1 LRGSSFPFFRAL
13 TAALA
18 AAVILAAPAPAEA
31 QSAAADLARTERLVE
46 EGRFAQAREL
56 LEGWWNSG
64 AQGASRQDLQTG
76 IWLRALLTV
85 DPDMAD
91 LDYRR
96 LVVEF
101 PGGPN
106 SDEAL
111 LRLSRGA
118 EARGDLLAARRY
130 LSILVRDYPDSPHR
144 PEARSLLAR
153 IPEGATG
160 VVEPAPGRVTGP
172 SEVRDGPRPTPE
184 VRDGPRPTPEVRRD
198 PDEAGPPREARPEGD
213 RTDPGRAGALPPPD
227 AAPYTVQLGAFSTGE
242 RARALAARLEDQ
254 GISVRIVFLEGSDLY
269 RVRSG
274 AFETRDGVEDGVARL
289 RSMGFE
295 ASIAT
300 DRERERPLP

>member
-1 LRGSSFPFFRAL
+1 VRDPRFPPFGGLA
-13 TAALA
+13 AALA
-18 AAVILAAPAPAEA
+18 ATVLLAAPPAAEG
-31 QSAAADLARTERLVE
+31 QSAAADLDRTSRLVE

-118 EARGDLLAARRY
+118 EARGDLPAARRY

-172 SEVRDGPRPTPE
+172 PE
-184 VRDGPRPTPEVRRD
+184 VRDAPQPTPQVRRD
-198 PDEAGPPREARPEGD
+198 PVEAAPSREARPGGG
-213 RTDPGRAGALPPPD
+213 RTDPGGAADLPSPD
-227 AAPYTVQLGAFSTGE
+227 VAPYTVQLGAFSTGE
-242 RARALAARLEDQ
+242 RARALAARLEEQ
-254 GISVRIVFLEGSDLY
+254 GLPVRIVLLEGSDLY

-274 AFETRDGVEDGVARL
+274 AFETRDGVENGVARL

>member
-1 LRGSSFPFFRAL
+1 
-13 TAALA
+13 
-18 AAVILAAPAPAEA
+18 VEA
-31 QSAAADLARTERLVE
+31 QSAAADLARTEGLVA

-101 PGGPN
+101 PGGPY
-106 SDEAL
+106 SDESL

-118 EARGDLLAARRY
+118 EARGDLPAARRY

-153 IPEGATG
+153 VPEGATRVGDPLPGQADPRRG
-160 VVEPAPGRVTGP
+160 VDPAPQ
-172 SEVRDGPRPTPE
+172 
-184 VRDGPRPTPEVRRD
+184 VRRD
-198 PDEAGPPREARPEGD
+198 PEPVAPPLAALPEREAAD
-213 RTDPGRAGALPPPD
+213 RDRAGDLPIPE
-227 AAPYTVQLGAFSTGE
+227 AAPYTAQLGAFSTGE
-242 RARALAARLEDQ
+242 RAQALAAHLENE
-254 GISVRIVFLEGSDLY
+254 GIRVRVVFLDESDLY
-269 RVRSG
+269 RVRTG
-274 AFETRDGVEDGVARL
+274 AFETRDEAADGVARL
-289 RSMGFE
+289 RSLGFE
-295 ASIAT
+295 ASIAM
-300 DRERERPLP
+300 DRERERPIP

>member
-1 LRGSSFPFFRAL
+1 MRRSSFSL
-13 TAALA
+13 LGTLA
-18 AAVILAAPAPAEA
+18 VVAVLAAPPEVEA
-31 QSAAADLARTERLVE
+31 QSAAADLARTEGLVA

-101 PGGPN
+101 PGGPY

-118 EARGDLLAARRY
+118 EARGDLPAARRY
-130 LSILVRDYPDSPHR
+130 LSILVRDYPDSPQR
-144 PEARSLLAR
+144 LEARSLLAR
-153 IPEGATG
+153 IPEGATAVVDPLPDRAEPRRG
-160 VVEPAPGRVTGP
+160 VDPAPQ
-172 SEVRDGPRPTPE
+172 E
-184 VRDGPRPTPEVRRD
+184 RRD
-198 PDEAGPPREARPEGD
+198 PEPATPAERESPD
-213 RTDPGRAGALPPPD
+213 RGRAGELPTPD

-242 RARALAARLEDQ
+242 RARTLVGRLENE
-254 GISVRIVFLEGSDLY
+254 GIRVRVVFLEESDLY
-269 RVRSG
+269 RVRTG
-274 AFETRDGVEDGVARL
+274 AFTTRDEAADGVARL
-289 RSMGFE
+289 RSLGFE
-295 ASIAT
+295 ASIAM
-300 DRERERPLP
+300 DRERERPIP